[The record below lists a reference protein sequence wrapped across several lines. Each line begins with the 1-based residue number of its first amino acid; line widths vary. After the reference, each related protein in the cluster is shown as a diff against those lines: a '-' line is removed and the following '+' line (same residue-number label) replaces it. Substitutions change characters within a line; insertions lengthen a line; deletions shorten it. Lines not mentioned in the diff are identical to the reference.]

1 MDSRTLEKENNSS
14 FYVIV
19 ANRDGVKKY
28 VGRDFPR
35 PNQYTVK
42 ISKAQRFYTKDK
54 AQDFIDGFN
63 EYGKYLIVNPEI
75 KEVVRRFTLSE

>member
-1 MDSRTLEKENNSS
+1 MSRPHIVFGEN
-14 FYVIV
+14 
-19 ANRDGVKKY
+19 RKKFFFQ
-28 VGRDFPR
+28 GL
-35 PNQYTVK
+35 VK

-75 KEVVRRFTLSE
+75 KEVVRRLTLSE